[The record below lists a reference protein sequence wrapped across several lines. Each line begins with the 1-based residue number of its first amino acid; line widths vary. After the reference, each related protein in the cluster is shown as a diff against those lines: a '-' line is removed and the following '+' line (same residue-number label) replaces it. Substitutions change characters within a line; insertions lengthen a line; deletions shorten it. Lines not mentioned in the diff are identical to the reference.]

1 MRPVL
6 LPVETLCSRRSRWP
20 TCSRRWSE
28 RPLAL
33 AFVFLITLASLN
45 VPWRMKCSMT
55 SIDSEKCDGTTNLDH
70 GAMHSSDSFF
80 PHTFKVTAPR
90 PAQSTS
96 GVWAS
101 EPFLAGIFPSGP
113 ATSERDPHGEDDPQA
128 LPTVMVGSS
137 EQNWKRHLPRRAKL
151 PANHHLSSTQ
161 RSQRPSVIPAMASSR
176 AFPADSSSSL
186 KSIDSEKCDGKTNLD
201 HGAMHSS
208 DSFFPHTFKV
218 TAPRPAQSTSGV
230 WASEP
235 FLAGIFPSGPAT
247 SERDPHGEDDPQA
260 LPTVMV
266 GSSEQN
272 WKRHLPR
279 RAKLP
284 ANHHLSSTQ
293 RSQRPSVIPAM
304 ASSRAFPAD
313 SASERWHWQWRWS
326 RCACRWR

>member
-101 EPFLAGIFPSGP
+101 EPFLAGMFPSGP

-128 LPTVMVGSS
+128 LPTVMVCSS
-137 EQNWKRHLPRRAKL
+137 EQNWKRHPPITTQKGEVARQSPPQLH
-151 PANHHLSSTQ
+151 PAIPKTQ
-161 RSQRPSVIPAMASSR
+161 RNPS
-176 AFPADSSSSL
+176 
-186 KSIDSEKCDGKTNLD
+186 
-201 HGAMHSS
+201 HG
-208 DSFFPHTFKV
+208 FF
-218 TAPRPAQSTSGV
+218 SC
-230 WASEP
+230 
-235 FLAGIFPSGPAT
+235 IPSGFF
-247 SERDPHGEDDPQA
+247 Q
-260 LPTVMV
+260 
-266 GSSEQN
+266 
-272 WKRHLPR
+272 
-279 RAKLP
+279 
-284 ANHHLSSTQ
+284 
-293 RSQRPSVIPAM
+293 
-304 ASSRAFPAD
+304 FP
-313 SASERWHWQWRWS
+313 EEHR
-326 RCACRWR
+326 